1 RQGTANVAGTA
12 EDYRAEVRAHLAP
25 SPQVA
30 GGKIAPGNWSI
41 TGEGDP
47 NSFRFSSLQGDLFS
61 GRVTGQGEV
70 AWKPAVRWKAALRGA
85 RINPQVLSASFPGN
99 LAFSATSQ
107 GRLTDA
113 GPVGTVQVPSLAG
126 TLRGEPIRAVAGVE
140 LAGDRYRI
148 SKLDATWS
156 TAHLTASGWLGDAY
170 DLAFNLDAPNLA
182 VAVPQGAGA
191 VTAQGRITGPAETP
205 RIQATV
211 QGEDIRFG
219 TQTVAAVEAVADVD
233 LAPTGPFTL
242 DATANGFQSGERR
255 VEDLVLRGRGTRSNH
270 TITATVNSTDGNVD
284 LALAGGL
291 QGTTAWQGTIQ
302 RLGLQSEMVGNWTLG
317 RPAPLFASAEEVRL
331 RDFCWQS
338 QGGQVCATGGWAKAG
353 PWNVDSTLSDLPLR
367 MLKPMLPP
375 DLEITGALNGSVQAR
390 GAGSAVASAVVDIR
404 PGPGEFRFPGNE
416 GRTVAFRY
424 EQGSIQ
430 AQVGAGGEGTASA
443 RLVLVDAGTLSAQ
456 ARLPRFV
463 RGASLQ
469 AQPLAGRVDVNL
481 TNLAFIQGFVP
492 DVDNPGGTLTAGYAL
507 SGTVGAPRLQG
518 EARLANAQAD
528 IPRLG
533 IELRDLRLAA
543 IGDGSGSLTLDGS
556 ARSGPGTV
564 SITGRAGLV
573 PSAETPIKLAIK
585 GQRFQ
590 AMDTEEI
597 DVLVSPDLS
606 VDYTGKLVQLTGDV
620 VVPQADIVIEDRR
633 EKGPVTVSEDVVF
646 VNATEEPDARQDLAV
661 VTRVRLV
668 LGRDIDI
675 NVYGLRGKPT
685 GSLLVRD
692 EPGRVTRGTGELEI
706 KEGIFKAY
714 GQDLTIERG
723 RIVFAGPID
732 NPGIDVRAFRKAED
746 GTIAGINAKGTVQ
759 KPEVT
764 LWSQPTL
771 PESEAL
777 AYLLLGRPL
786 NQTQP
791 QEGDRLANA
800 ATSLGLKGGNMLAK
814 KLAARWGLE
823 EARIEAKDNDLDQA
837 SLVVGKYLSPR
848 LYVAYGIGLFEA
860 VNTFRIRYLMNE
872 KWTLQAES
880 GEGTSAD
887 VLYTIER

>member
-1 RQGTANVAGTA
+1 
-12 EDYRAEVRAHLAP
+12 
-25 SPQVA
+25 
-30 GGKIAPGNWSI
+30 
-41 TGEGDP
+41 
-47 NSFRFSSLQGDLFS
+47 
-61 GRVTGQGEV
+61 
-70 AWKPAVRWKAALRGA
+70 
-85 RINPQVLSASFPGN
+85 
-99 LAFSATSQ
+99 
-107 GRLTDA
+107 
-113 GPVGTVQVPSLAG
+113 
-126 TLRGEPIRAVAGVE
+126 
-140 LAGDRYRI
+140 
-148 SKLDATWS
+148 
-156 TAHLTASGWLGDAY
+156 
-170 DLAFNLDAPNLA
+170 
-182 VAVPQGAGA
+182 
-191 VTAQGRITGPAETP
+191 
-205 RIQATV
+205 
-211 QGEDIRFG
+211 
-219 TQTVAAVEAVADVD
+219 
-233 LAPTGPFTL
+233 
-242 DATANGFQSGERR
+242 
-255 VEDLVLRGRGTRSNH
+255 
-270 TITATVNSTDGNVD
+270 
-284 LALAGGL
+284 
-291 QGTTAWQGTIQ
+291 
-302 RLGLQSEMVGNWTLG
+302 
-317 RPAPLFASAEEVRL
+317 
-331 RDFCWQS
+331 
-338 QGGQVCATGGWAKAG
+338 
-353 PWNVDSTLSDLPLR
+353 
-367 MLKPMLPP
+367 
-375 DLEITGALNGSVQAR
+375 
-390 GAGSAVASAVVDIR
+390 
-404 PGPGEFRFPGNE
+404 
-416 GRTVAFRY
+416 
-424 EQGSIQ
+424 
-430 AQVGAGGEGTASA
+430 
-443 RLVLVDAGTLSAQ
+443 
-456 ARLPRFV
+456 V
-463 RGASLQ
+463 RGAALQ
-469 AQPLAGRVDVNL
+469 TQPLSGRVDVNL

-492 DVDNPGGTLTAGYAL
+492 DIDNPGGTLTAGYNLA
-507 SGTVGAPRLQG
+507 GTVGAPRLQG
-518 EARLANAQAD
+518 EARLANARAD

-543 IGDGSGSLTLDGS
+543 IGDGSGSLTLDGA

-573 PSAETPIKLAIK
+573 PSAETPVKLAIK

-597 DVLVSPDLS
+597 DVLVSPDLA
-606 VDYTGKLVQLTGDV
+606 VDYTGQLVRLTGDV
-620 VVPQADIVIEDRR
+620 VIPQADIVIEDRR
-633 EKGPVTVSEDVVF
+633 EKGPVGVSEDVVF
-646 VNATEEPDARQDLAV
+646 VNATEEPDARKDLAV
-661 VTRVRLV
+661 VTQVRLV

-675 NVYGLRGKPT
+675 NVYGLKGKPT

-746 GTIAGINAKGTVQ
+746 GTIAGINAKGTVK

-800 ATSLGLKGGNMLAK
+800 ATSLGLKGGNLLAK

-860 VNTFRIRYLMNE
+860 VNTFRIRYLMND